1 MTGENALVEM
11 IDQNNLL
18 HHILSSNRDNAD
30 ILDDIIKIVGNDATI
45 NFNQQEQIF
54 GRTPPLALASK
65 KGHAKS
71 VKLLLLQKGANP
83 NISDFEG
90 QTPLYI
96 ACQNGHTDIVKAFF
110 DAGADLNKP
119 ISTGVTPLFIAC
131 HDGRTDVVKALI
143 DAKADL
149 NKPISTGATPL
160 YIACQNGH
168 TDIVKALIDAGADIS
183 ILQPRLFYE
192 FFSPSARNLKF
203 NITTT
208 TPPQIKNLIQEIT
221 TPKAIA
227 IRDQNLRQNNYDKE
241 NIKLLKSYFSSSDP
255 SIQVALDGNAS
266 EITPEIQS
274 LTQKNTNQEVA
285 KALLFLKFVAE
296 EFSKGKSALTKDE
309 RISRMKEIYL
319 NKNNNSS
326 FIFKMIETVIENKNG
341 LQDWL
346 KEKTANELIESSAQ
360 ESSEATIEGII
371 NQKITA
377 IDHEAVPKP
386 YTVSTFSCFRL
397 KKEEVAQVKK

>member
-1 MTGENALVEM
+1 M
-11 IDQNNLL
+11 
-18 HHILSSNRDNAD
+18 
-30 ILDDIIKIVGNDATI
+30 
-45 NFNQQEQIF
+45 
-54 GRTPPLALASK
+54 
-65 KGHAKS
+65 
-71 VKLLLLQKGANP
+71 
-83 NISDFEG
+83 
-90 QTPLYI
+90 
-96 ACQNGHTDIVKAFF
+96 
-110 DAGADLNKP
+110 
-119 ISTGVTPLFIAC
+119 
-131 HDGRTDVVKALI
+131 
-143 DAKADL
+143 KADL
-149 NKPISTGATPL
+149 NKPTNNGATPL
-160 YIACQNGH
+160 YVACQNGY
-168 TDIVKALIDAGADIS
+168 TDIVKALFDAGADIS

-192 FFSPSARNLKF
+192 FLSPSARNLKF

-208 TPPQIKNLIQEIT
+208 TPPEIKNLIQEIT

-319 NKNNNSS
+319 SKNNNYS
-326 FIFKMIETVIENKNG
+326 FIFEMIETVIENKNG

-377 IDHEAVPKP
+377 IDPKANP
-386 YTVSTFSCFRL
+386 TNPRASTFKCIRL
-397 KKEEVAQVKK
+397 VR